1 MRPMIPLGS
10 LLKRAL
16 VRAKVDVAVQ
26 AAQAVDAMQAI
37 LGERYGG
44 DAGLMVRSFQKGTLT
59 IAVTHAAAR
68 AELMLASAA
77 LLSAV
82 NDKLGKPIVKE
93 LRFR

>member
-26 AAQAVDAMQAI
+26 AAQAVDAMQLI
-37 LGERYGG
+37 LNERYGA
-44 DAGLMVRSFQKGTLT
+44 DAGLLVQSFKKGVLT

-68 AELMLASAA
+68 AELTLSTTA
-77 LLSAV
+77 LLNAV
-82 NDKLGKPIVKE
+82 NERLGKPIVKE